1 MADKTIGD
9 LTPAPGSIND
19 INTLFVVQQ
28 NGAAYNVN
36 GAAFISALSVIREAH
51 GGIVSVL
58 KTSSSGTD
66 PVVDVYT
73 ITFADTTT
81 ATFNVTNGAKGD
93 TGDSCYVHIKYASVQ
108 PTRDSDMTDIPSA
121 WMGIYSGTSATAPT
135 SYTAYAWNNIKGA
148 TGSTGAAASLQT
160 SEVKYQASSSGT
172 VVPTGEWTV
181 SVPTVEA
188 GEFLWTR
195 TVLTFNSGSP
205 VVFYAVGYQ
214 GSNGSGSGTVTAV
227 NEQQPSGSGN
237 VILTATNIPTSDNSN
252 VQAKL
257 TSLASDVTGLNTA
270 VQGKASQSALDALT
284 TTVNGKAA
292 TSDVILKDGTTIV
305 VWSSSSNDLN
315 DLYTGVVLCNENV
328 HNTPSAA
335 WWLIIGAGQADTR
348 TQTAYALFNNV
359 TPKIRYKANN
369 TWGSWAD
376 IKYDKPKVGY
386 VELSGSW
393 SGSASP
399 YSQTVTM
406 YTASSGGTAI
416 TVSAN
421 AKIDLQPNA
430 SFYAAMVDAQTSAVY
445 VENNN
450 GTLTAYAIGAIPNTS
465 AVRIQATYYEV
476 G

>member
-9 LTPAPGSIND
+9 LSPAPGSIND

-73 ITFADTTT
+73 ITFADATT

-121 WMGIYSGTSATAPT
+121 WMGIYSGTSETAPT

-160 SEVKYQASSSGT
+160 SEVKYQASASGT
-172 VVPTGEWTV
+172 EVPSGEWTV
-181 SVPTVEA
+181 SVPSVSA

-237 VILTATNIPTSDNSN
+237 VTLTATNIPTSDNSN

-270 VQGKASQSALDALT
+270 VQSKASQSALDSLT
-284 TTVNGKAA
+284 TIVNGKA
-292 TSDVILKDGTTIV
+292 SSDDVILKDGSTIV
-305 VWSSSSNDLN
+305 AWGSSSYDVNNLV
-315 DLYTGVVLCNENV
+315 TGIVLCNSSVN
-328 HNTPSAA
+328 NTPTAD
-335 WWLIIGAGQADTR
+335 WWLVVSGGNSTTR
-348 TQTAYALFNNV
+348 TQTAYSLYNTAI
-359 TPKIRYKANN
+359 PKTRNMASG
-369 TWGSWAD
+369 TWNAWAD
-376 IKYDKPKVGY
+376 IKDDKPKVGY